1 MGLRVKEL
9 LKEKGVTTYQL
20 AEHLGVTQPA
30 VSSAMNGN
38 PNMKWLESVAGF
50 LNVPISELFDE
61 PKAGNFKCP
70 NCGASLRLTA
80 EITEGSIFD

>member
-38 PNMKWLESVAGF
+38 PNMKWLESVADF
-50 LNVPISELFDE
+50 LQVPVGELFDE
-61 PKAGNFKCP
+61 PKAGNFTCP
-70 NCGASLRLTA
+70 NCGTELRLTA
-80 EITEGSIFD
+80 EITGKE

>member
-20 AEHLGVTQPA
+20 AAHLGVTQPA

-38 PNMKWLESVAGF
+38 PNMKWLESVAEF
-50 LNVPISELFDE
+50 LGVHITDLFDK
-61 PKAGNFKCP
+61 PGGGGFICP
-70 NCGASLRLTA
+70 NCGASLKLSA
-80 EITEGSIFD
+80 EIESK

>member
-20 AEHLGVTQPA
+20 AAHLGVTQPA

-38 PNMKWLESVAGF
+38 PNMKWLESVAEF
-50 LNVPISELFDE
+50 LGVHITDLFDR
-61 PKAGNFKCP
+61 PPGGGNFICP
-70 NCGASLRLTA
+70 NCGTSLRLSA
-80 EITEGSIFD
+80 EIE

>member
-38 PNMKWLESVAGF
+38 PNVKWLESVAEF
-50 LNVPISELFDE
+50 LGVPVSELFA
-61 PKAGNFKCP
+61 PQPTNTITCP
-70 NCGASLRLTA
+70 HCGKLIKV
-80 EITEGSIFD
+80 EKGE

>member
-38 PNMKWLESVAGF
+38 PNMKWLESVAEF
-50 LNVPISELFDE
+50 LGVPVGELFNNHKPGNFTCPVCGSEL
-61 PKAGNFKCP
+61 
-70 NCGASLRLTA
+70 RLSA
-80 EITEGSIFD
+80 EKVGKE

>member
-38 PNMKWLESVAGF
+38 PNVKWLESVAEF
-50 LNVPISELFDE
+50 LGVPVSELFA
-61 PKAGNFKCP
+61 PHPTNTITCP
-70 NCGASLRLTA
+70 HCGKLIKV
-80 EITEGSIFD
+80 EKGE

>member
-50 LNVPISELFDE
+50 LNVPIGDLFDNHASNNTISC
-61 PKAGNFKCP
+61 PHCGKAI
-70 NCGASLRLTA
+70 RL
-80 EITEGSIFD
+80 EKVE

>member
-38 PNMKWLESVAGF
+38 PNMKWLESVAEF
-50 LNVPISELFDE
+50 LDVPIGELFA
-61 PKAGNFKCP
+61 PKEANTAVCP
-70 NCGASLRLTA
+70 KCGANLSITLKA
-80 EITEGSIFD
+80 E